1 MIKLTSFY
9 PFAGFLRITQEFY
22 EDKFIVK
29 TKSLMIEHE
38 KEYSY
43 KLIAT
48 ISDSYRPSGGQEIAG
63 FLLLVGLAYA
73 FRFFCNPIYANPILL
88 GTLRVLFFA
97 GILMFASGFIKRWH
111 VYFLDRDGQVITYIN
126 LNHRN
131 KDAVS
136 QVTDMIMSHVDNID
150 VISAADPF
158 PESKYIH
165 EHVYFNFSVLTKTT
179 DRFYNDR
186 IIGFQKSPFAEYV
199 YTIKYNELNG
209 NEFKG
214 KNSDKVFGPAFSFG
228 TFILAVAVNLYRG
241 FNILP
246 RMFLMN
252 IFYAYIIL
260 LAASFIV
267 QFIKRRSFGFYGKDE
282 RIRYWAFSN
291 KTEKEKIETIIKF
304 VQSKIPT
311 ENKEASLKE

>member
-9 PFAGFLRITQEFY
+9 PFSGLLRVTQEFH
-22 EDKFIVK
+22 EGKFIVK
-29 TKSLMIEHE
+29 TKSLMVEHE

-48 ISDSYRPSGGQEIAG
+48 ISDSYRSSGGQEIAG
-63 FLLLVGLAYA
+63 FWLLVGLAYA
-73 FRFFCNPIYANPILL
+73 FIFFCNPIYANPILL
-88 GTLRVLFFA
+88 GTLRILFFA
-97 GILMFASGFIKRWH
+97 GILLFASGFIKRWR
-111 VYFLDRDGQVITYIN
+111 VYFLDRDGQVITSIN
-126 LNHRN
+126 LNNRN
-131 KDAVS
+131 QNAVS
-136 QVTDMIMSHVDNID
+136 QVTDMIMSQADNID

-199 YTIKYNELNG
+199 YTVKYNELNG
-209 NEFKG
+209 NELKG
-214 KNSDKVFGPAFSFG
+214 KNSDKILGPAFSFG
-228 TFILAVAVNLYRG
+228 TFILAVAVNLYRS

-246 RMFLMN
+246 RMFFMN

-260 LAASFIV
+260 LTASFLL
-267 QFIKRRSFGFYGKDE
+267 QFIKRRTFGFYGKDE

-304 VQSKIPT
+304 VQSRIPA
-311 ENKEASLKE
+311 ENKETLLKE